1 MRPNRVV
8 IGVENKR
15 TEKLLKSL
23 YRPLNLIETPI
34 FFTSL
39 ESAELIKYASNS
51 FLATKISFINE
62 LSTLCEKTGADIHSV
77 AEGMGLD
84 DRIGNK
90 FLQVGPGF
98 GGSCFPKDTQALI
111 RIFEEHG
118 ILNRI
123 VSSVVEVNKEQKE
136 RMVTKI
142 RDSLGGSESNKIIAV
157 LGLTFKPETDDMR
170 DAPSLL
176 ILPSLLDGGAYIR
189 AHDPEGLKQ
198 AKLLLPESIEYCE
211 SILQAVENADAVILM
226 TEWNQY
232 RGLDLELLKT
242 KMRGR
247 VFIDLRNVYEPDEMA
262 KLGFKYSCIGRS

>member
-1 MRPNRVV
+1 
-8 IGVENKR
+8 
-15 TEKLLKSL
+15 
-23 YRPLNLIETPI
+23 
-34 FFTSL
+34 
-39 ESAELIKYASNS
+39 
-51 FLATKISFINE
+51 
-62 LSTLCEKTGADIHSV
+62 
-77 AEGMGLD
+77 
-84 DRIGNK
+84 
-90 FLQVGPGF
+90 
-98 GGSCFPKDTQALI
+98 
-111 RIFEEHG
+111 
-118 ILNRI
+118 
-123 VSSVVEVNKEQKE
+123 
-136 RMVTKI
+136 MVTKI
-142 RDSLGGSESNKIIAV
+142 RDSLGGSESKKIIAV